1 MVWDERIE
9 ETLRRHDDYF
19 NGKSEGI
26 TEGYDSGK
34 SDGITLGIKQG
45 VQQGIEQKQTEMIIN
60 FYNNKVPIDVISK
73 SSGLSIDK
81 VKEIIKLDKK

>member
-1 MVWDERIE
+1 MVWDERID

-34 SDGITLGIKQG
+34 AD
-45 VQQGIEQKQTEMIIN
+45 GIEQKQTEMIIN
-60 FYNNKVPIDVISK
+60 LYNNGASLDLISK
-73 SSGLSIDK
+73 SSGLSIEE
-81 VKEIIKLDKK
+81 VNNIIENNKGTN